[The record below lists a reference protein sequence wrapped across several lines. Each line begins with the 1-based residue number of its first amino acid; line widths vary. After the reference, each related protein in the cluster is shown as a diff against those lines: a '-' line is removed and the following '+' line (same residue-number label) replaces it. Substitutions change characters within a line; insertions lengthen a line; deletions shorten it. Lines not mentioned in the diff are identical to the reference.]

1 MLIFNKK
8 LALRLYNTFAIF
20 SFLLFNVLYY
30 SEVGGPESIYRKIM
44 FIIGGGFLYL
54 NPKFIKHIA
63 YLFFIPI
70 LFVLISLLYNFQ
82 TITIGS
88 INATFFTILGL
99 LFMSMKPVDIS
110 ILFMRKLI
118 VISLIISLIISLVY
132 VVKTLEISKAYY
144 NFNINPNQ
152 AGIFFYICITA
163 ALYFIQTWRRVLI
176 ILPNYLLIVTTGSR
190 AAFICSSFLLFFTE
204 LFIER
209 KENIE
214 FFGLKR
220 TKFIRTSFVMC
231 IIFFGILY
239 SFGDYFLLLFE
250 RLDSVGI
257 SLSSA
262 SGGGRDFIW
271 NNVFILMNNSPA
283 SWIFGFGPSSI
294 DTMIGDKSTHNSYI
308 DAIATKGLPYLVF
321 TMLALTVLV
330 RYHLKKHHIFVV
342 ISIVS
347 ILTYGY
353 TSSELFG
360 GIGSLWGLIIF
371 LSIWARSTS

>member
-88 INATFFTILGL
+88 ITATFFTILGL

-132 VVKTLEISKAYY
+132 VVKSLEISKAYY

-152 AGIFFYICITA
+152 AGIFF
-163 ALYFIQTWRRVLI
+163 
-176 ILPNYLLIVTTGSR
+176 
-190 AAFICSSFLLFFTE
+190 
-204 LFIER
+204 
-209 KENIE
+209 
-214 FFGLKR
+214 
-220 TKFIRTSFVMC
+220 
-231 IIFFGILY
+231 
-239 SFGDYFLLLFE
+239 
-250 RLDSVGI
+250 
-257 SLSSA
+257 
-262 SGGGRDFIW
+262 
-271 NNVFILMNNSPA
+271 
-283 SWIFGFGPSSI
+283 
-294 DTMIGDKSTHNSYI
+294 
-308 DAIATKGLPYLVF
+308 
-321 TMLALTVLV
+321 
-330 RYHLKKHHIFVV
+330 
-342 ISIVS
+342 
-347 ILTYGY
+347 
-353 TSSELFG
+353 
-360 GIGSLWGLIIF
+360 
-371 LSIWARSTS
+371 